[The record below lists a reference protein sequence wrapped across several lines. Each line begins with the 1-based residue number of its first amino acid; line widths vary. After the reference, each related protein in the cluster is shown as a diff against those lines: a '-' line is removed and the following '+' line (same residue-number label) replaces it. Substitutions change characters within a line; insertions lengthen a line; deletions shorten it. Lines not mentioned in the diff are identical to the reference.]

1 MSGLN
6 FRISAKLGITADIS
20 VLLVGGMLANQVI
33 GNQAATKSS
42 ELVVLNGLNKS
53 NARSA
58 ETAMLRGQLA
68 LRDIGLAQSPETLD
82 TGLRTFR
89 ENTTDARAQANA
101 AGQSATRQ
109 VMRDLYRRTG
119 CISSCSTA
127 ASSLASWLDKL
138 RDRAPANTLI
148 HNYVI
153 AALNTLRVEPGCSS
167 TPA

>member
-20 VLLVGGMLANQVI
+20 VLLVGGMLANQVS

-53 NARSA
+53 NARAA
-58 ETAMLRGQLA
+58 ETAMLRRLLA
-68 LRDIGLAQSPETLD
+68 VRFFGLAPSPETLD

-101 AGQSATRQ
+101 AGQRATRQ
-109 VMRDLYRRTG
+109 VM
-119 CISSCSTA
+119 
-127 ASSLASWLDKL
+127 
-138 RDRAPANTLI
+138 
-148 HNYVI
+148 
-153 AALNTLRVEPGCSS
+153 
-167 TPA
+167 